1 MRTFTPSLFL
11 LLCLGSTSWMKAQPG
26 TGTRFHLAY
35 MANYAGNPVQAL
47 NVFVSSQQD
56 AAGTLSIPGFGF
68 TQGFTVVAGT
78 TTTLTLPP
86 AFMCTVSEFAESKGV
101 LVETDVP
108 VSVQALNF
116 EQYTADGT
124 NVWPEEMLGRD
135 YFVMA
140 YKGLDGVAGLSSE
153 FLIVS
158 TVDSIDVTITPSVV
172 TATGRPAGV
181 PFTVTLGAHQT
192 YLVSALLEA
201 DDLTGSRIVAEVPQG
216 LCDGIAVFGGSRC
229 PNVPTGCYACD
240 HLYEQLPPLS
250 AWGTSYFSVP
260 FTGPSSYT
268 LRALASEDNTTLTY
282 NGAPYSLDMGEVVEW
297 NSVTT
302 AVYIETDKPV
312 SVAQYMEGTVC
323 AQQGDPSML
332 MLSAEDQG
340 VDQAIFSTVVS
351 TVITSH
357 RMGLVTDAI
366 NAGAVLLD
374 GVPIPAASFTSYAQ
388 RPDKAYTDVLLTQG
402 SHSLVAPGPFLAH
415 NYGFGA
421 AESYAQGIGSA
432 LPPALGQDSII
443 CHPGGPIT
451 LDAPVGLSFP
461 YWFDP
466 ANPSDTIALGTQYT
480 FTPSTDMVIAVGD
493 TGLAVCASGRQ
504 FHLELPITAAAVLSA
519 SADPVCAHHE
529 VLVSAALVP
538 PAALSLIWEQGNGLP
553 DVFGDTIT
561 VQPLESTWY
570 TAHFTTP
577 FGCWQLSDSILVNV
591 QPNTLISATATAS
604 GAGTCQGDSV
614 QLTATAEAALAF
626 DTFTGVFA
634 SWWSTI
640 VGGTVG
646 SGCGPL
652 TDEHLVFDAGGTRS
666 ATTQPFDLLGG
677 GSIEFDL
684 FIGNGANGCDDAEAA
699 DDIAFEYSVNNGSTW
714 IPMQT
719 LDDGAFAS
727 FTHVTIPIP
736 VAAQSPSTLLR
747 LRQLG
752 QWSANEDVWS
762 IDNVVV
768 IGMVPGVSCVWTPA
782 AGLSDPLDCAPSA
795 SPANTTMYTVI
806 MVNSLGACPA
816 QDSVLVQV
824 GQPFSVDLG
833 PDTTLCGPVAFELT
847 VDPWQTG
854 WVAGWGTTGG
864 AFSLISGPDAVI
876 QLLDTALVSV
886 EVLDSFGCLTTDT
899 IVIEV
904 VPAPQPFDIL
914 QVGNTLCVPT
924 GPFIYAWEL
933 NWNPIPG
940 GDGPCTDVVINGLYS
955 VVVSNALGCTEGD
968 TAYFSIT
975 NLAPTA
981 EVALLPRYDAAN
993 GTLILDNTERID
1005 LLQVHDPIGR
1015 LLFEQRNI
1023 PAYAPPV
1030 DLRLTRKGIHLVS
1043 IGTYRERSTM
1053 RIAVF

>member
-1 MRTFTPSLFL
+1 MRTFTRSLFL
-11 LLCLGSTSWMKAQPG
+11 LLCWGSTSWLLAQPG
-26 TGTRFHLAY
+26 TATGTRFHLAY

-47 NVFVSSQQD
+47 NVFVSSHQD
-56 AAGTLSIPGFGF
+56 AVGTLSIPGFGF

-140 YKGLDGVAGLSSE
+140 YKGLDGTAGLNSE

-282 NGAPYSLDMGEVVEW
+282 NGTPYSLDMGEVVEW

-302 AVYIETDKPV
+302 AVYIEADKPV

-374 GVPIPAASFTSYAQ
+374 GVAIPAASFTPYIQ
-388 RPDKAYTDVLLTQG
+388 RPDKAYADVLLTQG
-402 SHSLVAPGPFLAH
+402 SHTLSAPGPFLAH
-415 NYGFGA
+415 SYGFGA

-451 LDAPVGLSFP
+451 LDAPPGLIYP
-461 YWFDP
+461 YWYDP
-466 ANPSDTIALGTQYT
+466 SDPSDTLALGAQYT
-480 FTPSTDMVIAVGD
+480 FTPGGDVVVAVGD

-504 FHLELPITAAAVLSA
+504 YHLELSITATAVLGV
-519 SADPVCAHHE
+519 SADPVCAHHA
-529 VLVSAALVP
+529 VQVGATLVP
-538 PAALSLIWEQGNGLP
+538 PSPLSLFWEQGNGLP
-553 DVFGDTIT
+553 DAFGDTIT
-561 VQPLESTWY
+561 VQPLENTWY
-570 TAHFTTP
+570 TVHFTTP
-577 FGCWQLSDSILVNV
+577 FGCWQLSDSIEVHV
-591 QPNTLISATATAS
+591 QSNTLIGASATAS

-614 QLTATAEAALAF
+614 QLTATAEEALAF
-626 DTFTGVFA
+626 DTFTDGYA
-634 SWWSTI
+634 PWWSNI

-666 ATTQPFDLLGG
+666 ATTQPFDLSGG
-677 GSIEFDL
+677 GAIQFDL
-684 FIGNGANGCDDAEAA
+684 FIGNGTNGCDDAEGA
-699 DDIAFEYSVNNGSTW
+699 DDVALEYSTNNGGTW
-714 IPMQT
+714 IPDANAGRCRVRR
-719 LDDGAFAS
+719 LHPGRIAP
-727 FTHVTIPIP
+727 THRRAIAEHP
-736 VAAQSPSTLLR
+736 VAPAAIGPMERERRCVVDRQCGGDRQDARCLLCVDPCGRVERSLGLHPGRIASEHDPVHGDAGERSGRLPGSRLGSCASWPTIQRRPGCGYHVVRSGGLRTHRGSLAELLGSGLGHDRRRVQLDLRAERGDPVVRYRRSVRGSDRQPWLPCHRYHPDRGGARAVAVRHPSSGQHPLR
-747 LRQLG
+747 SHGPLHICMGVELEPDPRRRWPLHG
-752 QWSANEDVWS
+752 CGDQWSV
-762 IDNVVV
+762 
-768 IGMVPGVSCVWTPA
+768 
-782 AGLSDPLDCAPSA
+782 
-795 SPANTTMYTVI
+795 
-806 MVNSLGACPA
+806 
-816 QDSVLVQV
+816 
-824 GQPFSVDLG
+824 
-833 PDTTLCGPVAFELT
+833 
-847 VDPWQTG
+847 
-854 WVAGWGTTGG
+854 
-864 AFSLISGPDAVI
+864 
-876 QLLDTALVSV
+876 
-886 EVLDSFGCLTTDT
+886 
-899 IVIEV
+899 
-904 VPAPQPFDIL
+904 
-914 QVGNTLCVPT
+914 
-924 GPFIYAWEL
+924 
-933 NWNPIPG
+933 
-940 GDGPCTDVVINGLYS
+940 
-955 VVVSNALGCTEGD
+955 
-968 TAYFSIT
+968 
-975 NLAPTA
+975 
-981 EVALLPRYDAAN
+981 
-993 GTLILDNTERID
+993 
-1005 LLQVHDPIGR
+1005 
-1015 LLFEQRNI
+1015 
-1023 PAYAPPV
+1023 
-1030 DLRLTRKGIHLVS
+1030 
-1043 IGTYRERSTM
+1043 
-1053 RIAVF
+1053 